1 MLKFCPT
8 CKQEKN
14 TQEFNKNKTRKDG
27 YQRQCRE
34 CDHKSHSKHYH
45 SKKSPRL
52 NENLKEGYKTCT
64 SCNQTLLL
72 ENFNKQKGGRFGK
85 SSECKSCLKERN
97 KDWREN
103 KNGKKWENQWMKNK
117 KKTDPLFKLKYI
129 TRLRV
134 NEVLKRDNITKK
146 HSGLKYLGCDLKTYK
161 DHLESKFTL
170 EMNWGNH
177 GVYWEVDH
185 IKPLD
190 LIQNEKDCFKY
201 FHYLNTQPLTISENR
216 KKGSTLPLDLP

>member
-14 TQEFNKNKTRKDG
+14 IQEFNKNKTRKDG
-27 YQRQCRE
+27 LQRE
-34 CDHKSHSKHYH
+34 CRKCCHQHHNKHYH

-52 NENLKEGYKTCT
+52 NENLKEGYKICT
-64 SCNQTLLL
+64 SCNKEFPLK
-72 ENFNKQKGGRFGK
+72 FFKPNKKGRFDVG
-85 SSECKSCLKERN
+85 STCKSCFNIKWNKYQKETKQQIKYFQNR
-97 KDWREN
+97 
-103 KNGKKWENQWMKNK
+103 
-117 KKTDPLFKLKYI
+117 KKTDPIFKLKYL

-161 DHLESKFTL
+161 DHLESKFTPK
-170 EMNWGNH
+170 MNWGNH

-185 IKPLD
+185 IEPLD
-190 LIQNEKDCFKY
+190 LIQNEKDYFTY

-216 KKGSTLPLDLP
+216 KKSNK